1 MKYTKFILSALA
13 VVLVASLGVVLT
25 SCQSSSPPPPNT
37 NAAADI
43 TISKVKLFDNTSPVA
58 PSLLKEVSYERTV
71 SAHKIY
77 VKTTFVASN
86 YIGALRNVNSS
97 IGNAYTS
104 QTNTGDI
111 WGTLLI
117 GIDRVNQSTPKKNII
132 NFGGL
137 KVKTADSNFEFDALI
152 RVNSAWNKANTKDGL
167 PVVAENNN
175 FLLEMWDSS
184 KGMDI
189 ENNDWWSGV
198 SEKKYQGGT
207 DPTHDAADKFV
218 SGSYTEVTNEYGDT
232 NRLDANVSY
241 DASTG
246 EYVITIPFTVVPYN
260 DIDKIVVFGAQ
271 HAGWRPGANIS
282 AVVKPLGSSKVLVYA
297 DGSGVAAGIP
307 VVRVPKSSSESPSLI
322 QGSFPDVITTIT
334 ASIDAKGGV
343 VTNTNSITLVS
354 VSSNASNMIVF
365 TGPQG
370 SSTASVTN
378 WLLYA
383 GTNTGGDYL
392 YTNAIVLSFSAT
404 NGYDF
409 YAPTNYTVSVV
420 AGNGGNATI
429 SVTVEPTITAPGSV
443 LLVASATV
451 SGITV
456 NDGYNAPN
464 PTNFT
469 ISNAT
474 TGSNIT
480 ISGGSFTVTNVSS
493 VADDVNDILGASA
506 GDTIVVLYNDTTSGK
521 TISANISVTAAP
533 AGWTVAG
540 QGQYDV
546 WAAKIAAVFYK
557 TNATN
562 LEVLVYMNPV
572 GGGNNLYL
580 AIDVTNRVL
589 AISNSTNTHG
599 VPTNVAPN
607 SGDLTTGWGSF
618 WMTNEAGIDYDF
630 VAWGSRSGTT
640 LNYSGAHRI
649 ETNGS
654 GTDVKS
660 SVAFSQT
667 NLVSANTNDYYFNI
681 PYTAMGA
688 TSGNVVNIYVF
699 YGKTGGLAGNEGIR
713 SIFPAGASVTNSG
726 GWGNYVTR
734 LTNKSPN
741 ITLP

>member
-1 MKYTKFILSALA
+1 MKYTKFILSVLA

-25 SCQSSSPPPPNT
+25 SCESSSPPPPT
-37 NAAADI
+37 TGGEDI
-43 TISKVKLFDNTSPVA
+43 TISKVKLFENNSPVA

-71 SAHKIY
+71 NAHKIY
-77 VKTTFVASN
+77 IKTTFVASD
-86 YIGALRNVNSS
+86 YIDALRGVDPR
-97 IGNAYTS
+97 IGNAYVDRN
-104 QTNTGDI
+104 NTGDI
-111 WGTLLI
+111 WGLLLI
-117 GIDRVNQSTPKKNII
+117 GIDRVNQNTPKKNII

-152 RVNSAWNKANTKDGL
+152 RVNSAWNKANTRDGL

-207 DPTHDAADKFV
+207 DPTYDAADKFV

-246 EYVITIPFTVVPYN
+246 EYVITIPFTVIPYN

-297 DGSGVAAGIP
+297 DVNGVAAGLP
-307 VVRVPKSSSESPSLI
+307 VVKVPKSKNESPSLI
-322 QGSFPDVITTIT
+322 QGSFPDVISSITTN
-334 ASIDAKGGV
+334 IDAKAGA
-343 VTNTNSITLVS
+343 VTTDISVELVS
-354 VSSNASNMIVF
+354 ISSNASNMIVF

-370 SSTASVTN
+370 SSTVSKTN
-378 WLLYA
+378 WLFYA
-383 GTNTGGDYL
+383 GTNNQGDYL
-392 YTNAIVLSFSAT
+392 YTNAIALSFSAV
-404 NGYDF
+404 NDGSDF

-429 SVTVEPTITAPGSV
+429 SVTVEPTISAPGSV
-443 LLVASATV
+443 LLVNPSATV

-456 NDGYNAPN
+456 IDGYNPS
-464 PTNFT
+464 TT
-469 ISNAT
+469 LIVSNAT

-480 ISGGSFTVTNVSS
+480 ISGGSFTITNVPS
-493 VADDVNDILGASA
+493 VADDMSDILGASA

-521 TISANISVTAAP
+521 TISANISVVAAP
-533 AGWTVAG
+533 AGWTLAG
-540 QGQYDV
+540 QGEYDI

-557 TNATN
+557 TNATS

-580 AIDVTNRVL
+580 AIDVTNRTL
-589 AISNSTNTHG
+589 GIDASTNTH
-599 VPTNVAPN
+599 

-618 WMTNEAGIDYDF
+618 WMTNEAGIDFDF
-630 VAWGSRSGTT
+630 VAWGWRDDDGN
-640 LNYSGAHRI
+640 LNYSGANRI
-649 ETNGS
+649 ESDGT
-654 GTDVKS
+654 GTDVQS

-667 NLVSANTNDYYFNI
+667 NLVDNTTGNYYFNI

-699 YGKTGGLAGNEGIR
+699 FGKTGGTAGNEGIR
-713 SIFPAGASVTNSG
+713 SIFPANASVTNSG

-741 ITLP
+741 IVLP